1 MKAKLVGQVSMAEQK
16 VGTLNRTY
24 ENSLVVENG
33 AVLVS
38 TGSNDFNETENFFS
52 LIKNLKRGRID
63 GFLIDKYTYRSF
75 KENLLLMIKNEEI
88 VKFFLSGTIITDV
101 QHRGEDLSYGV
112 LIKFKKRY
120 DYFKPMFES
129 NKLAF
134 HATIMQYLNNGARNS
149 TSQNEDELKTETFD
163 YAALRDLELAYFLI
177 PLGIIVLFGMLFEI
191 LRNYRMRNVPEN
203 ML

>member
-38 TGSNDFNETENFFS
+38 TGSNDSNETEKFYS

-75 KENLLLMIKNEEI
+75 KENLLLMIKNEKI
-88 VKFFLSGTIITDV
+88 VKFFLGGTMITDV
-101 QHRGEDLSYGV
+101 QYRGEDLSYGV

-120 DYFKPMFES
+120 DYFKPMLES

-134 HATIMQYLNNGARNS
+134 HATIMQYLNSAARNS
-149 TSQNEDELKTETFD
+149 TS
-163 YAALRDLELAYFLI
+163 
-177 PLGIIVLFGMLFEI
+177 
-191 LRNYRMRNVPEN
+191 
-203 ML
+203 